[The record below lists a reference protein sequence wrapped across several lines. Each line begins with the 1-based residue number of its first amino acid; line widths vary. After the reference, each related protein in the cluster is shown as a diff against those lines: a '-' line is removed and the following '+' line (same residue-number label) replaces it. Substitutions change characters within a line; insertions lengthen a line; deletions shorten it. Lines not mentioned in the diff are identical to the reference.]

1 MIRRAMKLD
10 FELCLDLSKLDI
22 LLDVFDLVSRVVGLI
37 PNYIKRNLKG
47 KFLLWFEVGIDL
59 GFFFIF
65 YFLLVI
71 KLTLVLRKCFLD
83 LDMALYF
90 RRVFVWFFSLSVSHF
105 LIWEASIIGNSMVF
119 DLQFFLNI
127 YLELIIKFEFNL
139 ALHLIF
145 SKKKKKTTFHM
156 GLFLFLLM

>member
-59 GFFFIF
+59 GFF
-65 YFLLVI
+65 L
-71 KLTLVLRKCFLD
+71 
-83 LDMALYF
+83 
-90 RRVFVWFFSLSVSHF
+90 
-105 LIWEASIIGNSMVF
+105 
-119 DLQFFLNI
+119 FFLFFI
-127 YLELIIKFEFNL
+127 GDKIDLGFE
-139 ALHLIF
+139 
-145 SKKKKKTTFHM
+145 
-156 GLFLFLLM
+156 

>member
-1 MIRRAMKLD
+1 MIRRATKLD

-22 LLDVFDLVSRVVGLI
+22 WLDVFDLVSRVFGLI

-59 GFFFIF
+59 GFFFGDKIDLGF
-65 YFLLVI
+65 EWE
-71 KLTLVLRKCFLD
+71 RKCFLD

-119 DLQFFLNI
+119 DFQFFLNI

-139 ALHLIF
+139 ALHI
-145 SKKKKKTTFHM
+145 KRTFHM
-156 GLFLFLLM
+156 GFFLLM